1 MYIQDENTKDGMT
14 EGRSDGENRRG
25 ETDHRRDRYRA

>member
-1 MYIQDENTKDGMT
+1 MYIRDENMKDGMT

-25 ETDHRRDRYRA
+25 ETDHRRNRYPA

>member
-1 MYIQDENTKDGMT
+1 MHIQDENMKDGMT

-25 ETDHRRDRYRA
+25 ETDHRRDGYRA

>member
-1 MYIQDENTKDGMT
+1 MYIRDENMKDGMT

-25 ETDHRRDRYRA
+25 ETDHRRDRYPA

>member
-14 EGRSDGENRRG
+14 EGRSDGENRGG
-25 ETDHRRDRYRA
+25 ETDHRRDGYRA

>member
-25 ETDHRRDRYRA
+25 ETDHRRDGYRA

>member
-1 MYIQDENTKDGMT
+1 MYIQDENMKDGMT

-25 ETDHRRDRYRA
+25 ETDHRRDGYRA